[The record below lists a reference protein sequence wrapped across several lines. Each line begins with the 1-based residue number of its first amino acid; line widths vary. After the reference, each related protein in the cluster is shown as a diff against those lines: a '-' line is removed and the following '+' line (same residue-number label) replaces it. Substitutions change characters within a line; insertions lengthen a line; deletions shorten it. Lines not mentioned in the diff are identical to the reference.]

1 MNNYKNS
8 QQSTRTAGSKAEDL
22 AEKLLKEKGFKIRKR
37 NFHFG
42 KVGEIDI
49 VAEDNGQLV
58 FVEVKSRTSHEFGK
72 PIDSINERKRSQ
84 LRKTALGYL
93 HVNSIDDMECR
104 FDVITIDFTD
114 NHDNPIIEH
123 LVNAFW

>member
-1 MNNYKNS
+1 MKDDKS
-8 QQSTRTAGSKAEDL
+8 TQSSRSAGSKAEDI
-22 AEKLLKEKGFKIRKR
+22 AEKLLKEKGFIIRKR

-58 FVEVKSRTSHEFGK
+58 FVEVKARTSHEFGK
-72 PIDSINERKRSQ
+72 PIESINERKRSQ

-93 HVNSIDDMECR
+93 HVNSINNMECR
-104 FDVITIDFTD
+104 FDVVTIDFTD
-114 NHDNPIIEH
+114 NHENPVIEH
-123 LVNAFW
+123 LINAFW